1 MFFDR
6 LAKLLNNVFKPAP
19 KYITV
24 SVAQATAG
32 PSPAL
37 PPSKLPR
44 HVAIIMDGNG
54 RWAQGRGLPRSAGH
68 AAGTE
73 ALRDII
79 RASDDWGIEALS
91 LYAFSTENWAR
102 SKDEVNA
109 LMGLL
114 LKYFNSEID
123 ELDEKNVR
131 ITILG
136 DVNGLPEAQRDAVC
150 RAMERT
156 KDNTGLKLNIAL
168 NYGGRAEL
176 TRAARLLAEKVK
188 AGELE
193 PEAIDEALFA
203 RQLYTADSPD
213 VDLLI
218 RTSGEM
224 RTSNFLPWQLTYAE
238 MVFDSVNWP
247 DFDRARYLR
256 CLRVYAERDRRFGSV
271 DAPDGSGRA
280 DASAEAPATAD
291 TTVAD
296 EAGANASAAA
306 ATEPAVATEPDGEIA
321 AEAEPVA
328 NTESGGEIEDA
339 PEPDITAEP
348 DGEITAEQE
357 PQAPAGAKAVPS
369 DPEGE
374 TAEESAAEAPAECAS
389 KENDA

>member
-1 MFFDR
+1 MFFE
-6 LAKLLNNVFKPAP
+6 KLSKMLNDIFRPSP

-24 SVAQATAG
+24 SVAQAASG
-32 PSPAL
+32 PAQAL
-37 PPSKLPR
+37 PPSRLPR

-54 RWAQGRGLPRSAGH
+54 RWAQNRGMPRSAGH

-102 SKDEVNA
+102 SKEEINA

-136 DVNGLPEAQRDAVC
+136 DVNGLPDAQREAVC

-176 TRAARLLAEKVK
+176 TRAARMLAEKVK
-188 AGELE
+188 AGELQ
-193 PEAIDEALFA
+193 PEDITEELFG

-224 RTSNFLPWQLTYAE
+224 RTSNFLPWQLVYAE
-238 MVFDSVNWP
+238 MVFDSINWP
-247 DFDRARYLR
+247 DFDRARYLQ
-256 CLRVYAERDRRFGSV
+256 CLRIYAERDRRFGGV
-271 DAPDGSGRA
+271 EEPRAAENEAVENAAP
-280 DASAEAPATAD
+280 EE
-291 TTVAD
+291 TVAK
-296 EAGANASAAA
+296 E
-306 ATEPAVATEPDGEIA
+306 TVAEETA
-321 AEAEPVA
+321 AE
-328 NTESGGEIEDA
+328 
-339 PEPDITAEP
+339 
-348 DGEITAEQE
+348 
-357 PQAPAGAKAVPS
+357 
-369 DPEGE
+369 E
-374 TAEESAAEAPAECAS
+374 TPAENTTEEKS
-389 KENDA
+389 DD